1 MAQLVCRHAYAN
13 NGDRFLSI
21 DETLIHGT
29 EEVAEDAGVL
39 HLLPFHIGLVID
51 GNEVMTIEFPDLE
64 GRNIGK
70 ADMYRP
76 ESSVSEFLVVYGQM
90 SLTEESFLQERKDQN
105 DAKAAKDQD
114 ADPSH
119 HQMKHVPVHVKD
131 EDAGKDKEEASQDE
145 QHHPPK
151 RGIYLDFFHWS
162 FLTSFPHYFIFSF
175 FPL

>member
-1 MAQLVCRHAYAN
+1 MAQLVCRHAYVCD
-13 NGDRFLSI
+13 GDRIQGI
-21 DETLIHGT
+21 DETLVHGT
-29 EEVAEDAGVL
+29 VEVVEDAGVL
-39 HLLPFHIGLVID
+39 HHLSFHVGLVVD
-51 GNEVMTIEFPDLE
+51 GNELVITNFPDLE

-145 QHHPPK
+145 QHHPP
-151 RGIYLDFFHWS
+151 
-162 FLTSFPHYFIFSF
+162 
-175 FPL
+175 